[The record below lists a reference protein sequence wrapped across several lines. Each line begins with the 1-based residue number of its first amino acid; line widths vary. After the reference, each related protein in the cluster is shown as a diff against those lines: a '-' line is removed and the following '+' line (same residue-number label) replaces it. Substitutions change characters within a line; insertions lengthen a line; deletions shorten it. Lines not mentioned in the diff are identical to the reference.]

1 MMFFVRSFNTG
12 IAIHQLMEDG
22 SLGPEKE
29 ILDLPEDA
37 KINFVTW

>member
-1 MMFFVRSFNTG
+1 MMFFLRSFYTG

-29 ILDLPEDA
+29 IQGLPKGA
-37 KINFVTW
+37 KINFVMW